1 MSDRD
6 SPATADGMNGL
17 RKDIRHGV
25 EVLGRGYQNPPPVAS
40 FFSIAAKTVSL
51 PDAVLLGSA
60 REAGRLIDSKRG
72 LSNLFVKRKHP
83 LRLFQIVLR
92 DSGTR

>member
-1 MSDRD
+1 MASRSWD
-6 SPATADGMNGL
+6 
-17 RKDIRHGV
+17 
-25 EVLGRGYQNPPPVAS
+25 EVTKIPHLSRV
-40 FFSIAAKTVSL
+40 FSIAAKTGSL

-72 LSNLFVKRKHP
+72 LSNLFVKRKHAW
-83 LRLFQIVLR
+83 RLFQIVLR